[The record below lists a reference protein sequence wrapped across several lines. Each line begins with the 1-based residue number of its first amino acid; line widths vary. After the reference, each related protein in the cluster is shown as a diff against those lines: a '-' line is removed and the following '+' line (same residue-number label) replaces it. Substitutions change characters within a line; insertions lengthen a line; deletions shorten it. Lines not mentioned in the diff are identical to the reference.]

1 MAEPMARAADPAAV
15 VEQVMASTKYAD
27 LDEDFVRR
35 IATEA
40 SERFRAQGD
49 AVKYAKRKLHQ
60 AFGAFVTGSLGDGVR
75 ACASAIR
82 SGVPVRTACLAS
94 MRRHAST
101 AERTAVLDVF
111 YRQIETWCGRPST
124 VADLACGLG
133 PLAIPWL
140 ATGADAMYWCCDID
154 RDLIAEL
161 PGLSEPFG
169 VTVVAEPCDL
179 VRPASI
185 PPADLVLL
193 LKTLSTLEQQRAGA
207 AREVLAALDAPRVV
221 VSLSRGSLS
230 SRRRYTDDALEV
242 IGKAAAGSEY
252 QLASQAD
259 FGSEALFLLERSGP

>member
-1 MAEPMARAADPAAV
+1 MARHPDPAAV
-15 VEQVMASTKYAD
+15 LNQVMASAKYAD
-27 LDEDFVRR
+27 LDEEFVRR
-35 IATEA
+35 MAAEA
-40 SERFRAQGD
+40 SRRCRTQGE

-75 ACASAIR
+75 ACAEAIR
-82 SGVPVRTACLAS
+82 SGVPVRTACLTA

-101 AERTAVLDVF
+101 AERAVVLDEF

-140 ATGADAMYWCCDID
+140 ATRPEATYWCCDVD

-161 PGLSEPFG
+161 PRLSEPFG
-169 VTVVAEPCDL
+169 VAVVAEPRDL
-179 VRPASI
+179 VRPGSL

-193 LKTLSTLEQQRAGA
+193 LKTLSTLEQQRTGA
-207 AREVLAALDAPRVV
+207 ARDVLAALDAPRVV

-230 SRRRYTDDALEV
+230 NRRQYTDDPLEV
-242 IGKAAAGSEY
+242 IGKATAGSGY
-252 QLASQAD
+252 QLAGQAD
-259 FGSEALFLLERSGP
+259 FGTEVLFLLERSSP

>member
-1 MAEPMARAADPAAV
+1 MARTPDPAV
-15 VEQVMASTKYAD
+15 VLEQIMASTKYAD
-27 LDEDFVRR
+27 LDEEFVRR
-35 IATEA
+35 IAAEA
-40 SERFRAQGD
+40 SARARTQGD

-75 ACASAIR
+75 ACANAIR

-101 AERTAVLDVF
+101 AERAAVLDEF
-111 YRQIETWCGRPST
+111 YRQIGAWCGRPST

-140 ATGADAMYWCCDID
+140 ASGPDMTYWCCDID
-154 RDLIAEL
+154 RDLIVEL
-161 PGLSEPFG
+161 PRLSEPFG
-169 VTVVAEPCDL
+169 VAVLAEPRDL
-179 VRPASI
+179 VRPASL

-193 LKTLSTLEQQRAGA
+193 LKTLNTLEQQRTGA
-207 AREVLAALDAPRVV
+207 ARDVLAALDAPRVV

-230 SRRRYTDDALEV
+230 NRRRFTDDPLEV
-242 IGKAAAGSEY
+242 IGKATAGSRY

-259 FGSEALFLLERSGP
+259 FGSEAAFLLERSSP

>member
-1 MAEPMARAADPAAV
+1 MARTPDPVAV
-15 VEQVMASTKYAD
+15 LQQVMASTKYAD
-27 LDEDFVRR
+27 LDEEFVRR
-35 IATEA
+35 IAAEA
-40 SERFRAQGD
+40 SDRFRTQAA

-60 AFGAFVTGSLGDGVR
+60 AFGAFVTGSLGAGVR
-75 ACASAIR
+75 VCADAIQ

-94 MRRHAST
+94 MRKHAST
-101 AERTAVLDVF
+101 AERAAVLDEF

-140 ATGADAMYWCCDID
+140 ATGPDATYWCCDID
-154 RDLIAEL
+154 RDLVAGL

-169 VTVVAEPCDL
+169 VAVVAESRDL
-179 VRPASI
+179 VRPARL

-193 LKTLSTLEQQRAGA
+193 LKTLNTLERQRSGA
-207 AREVLAALDAPRVV
+207 ARDLLAALDAPCVV

-230 SRRRYTDDALEV
+230 YRRRYADDPLEL
-242 IGKAAAGSEY
+242 IGKATAGSRY

-259 FGSEALFLLERSGP
+259 FGSEALFLLERSSP

>member
-1 MAEPMARAADPAAV
+1 MARAPDPAAV
-15 VEQVMASTKYAD
+15 AKQIMASAKYAD
-27 LDEDFVRR
+27 LDEEFVRR
-35 IATEA
+35 VAAEA
-40 SERFRAQGD
+40 SERFRTQSE

-75 ACASAIR
+75 ACANAIR
-82 SGVPVRTACLAS
+82 SGVPVRTACVTS

-101 AERTAVLDVF
+101 AERAAVLDEF
-111 YRQIETWCGRPST
+111 YRQIETWCGEPST

-140 ATGADAMYWCCDID
+140 ATGPDATYWCCDID

-161 PGLSEPFG
+161 PRLSGPLG
-169 VTVVAEPCDL
+169 IAVIAEPRDL
-179 VRPASI
+179 VRPGGL

-207 AREVLAALDAPRVV
+207 ARDVLAALDAPQVV

-230 SRRRYTDDALEV
+230 YRRRYADDPLEV
-242 IGKAAAGSEY
+242 VGKATAGSGY

-259 FGSEALFLLERSGP
+259 FGSEALFLLERSSP